1 MGKHLV
7 LVGAGH
13 AHLTVLK
20 KLPTLLEQGHRV
32 TVISATAY
40 HYYSGMGPGM
50 LSEIYRP
57 EDIRFHVK
65 KMVEDRGAAFLED
78 KVVTIDPQQK
88 RLHLDSGREI
98 GYDVISFNAGSVVPL
113 APSIPRGEHVV
124 TVKPIEEL
132 DKARQR
138 ILQQLKEKP
147 LRITIAGGGAAG
159 VEMTGNVWRLAHTHR
174 GQADITLIAGSRL
187 LSGFHEKARK
197 LTLQSL
203 QSRQIEVKEGV
214 KVQGVDQGKVA
225 LTDGSTFPSDILIM
239 AVGILPSPIF
249 VASGLPTG
257 KDGGLLVNEYLQS
270 VAYPDIFGG
279 GDCISFQPR
288 PLAKIGIYAVRQN
301 PLLLQNIQATL
312 NGTSSLQK
320 FVPQTS
326 YMLLLNMGDG
336 TAIFIRNSLVW
347 QGKLGFWLKNYID
360 TSFMRKFQVSG
371 ELNEEA

>member
-20 KLPTLLEQGHRV
+20 NLPTFLEQGHRV
-32 TVISATAY
+32 TVVSSTTY

-57 EDIRFHVK
+57 AEIRFHVK
-65 KMVEDRGAAFLED
+65 KMIEDRGATFLKD
-78 KVVTIDPQQK
+78 KVVTLDPQKK
-88 RLHLDSGREI
+88 RLHLESGQEVA
-98 GYDVISFNAGSVVPL
+98 YDVISFNAGSVVPL
-113 APSIPRGEHVV
+113 APSIPRTENVV

-138 ILQQLKEKP
+138 ILQQVKEKP
-147 LRITIAGGGAAG
+147 LHITVAGGGAAG
-159 VEMTGNVWRLAHTHR
+159 VEMTGNVWRLVHTHQ
-174 GQADITLIAGSRL
+174 GQADITLVGGSRL
-187 LSGFHEKARK
+187 LSGFHEKART
-197 LTLQSL
+197 LALQSL
-203 QSRQIEVKEGV
+203 QSRHIEVKEGV
-214 KVQGVDQGKVA
+214 KVQGFEQGKVT
-225 LTDGSTFPSDILIM
+225 LTDGSSFNSDVLIM

-249 VASGLPTG
+249 ADSGLPTG

-301 PLLLQNIQATL
+301 PLLLHNLQATL
-312 NGTSSLQK
+312 NGSSSLQK

-336 TAIFIRNSLVW
+336 TGIFIRKSLIW
-347 QGKLGFWLKNYID
+347 QGKVWFWLKNYID

-371 ELNEEA
+371 ELNE